1 MINVEESEAYTCHEF
16 PLNIKQ
22 NSASKLIVF
31 QVLTS
36 ATSFEWKW
44 FDSKSTNTKFC
55 VQNQTKGSAWLGWVS
70 FGS

>member
-1 MINVEESEAYTCHEF
+1 MINVEESEAYTFHEF

-22 NSASKLIVF
+22 NSASKLIVL
-31 QVLTS
+31 QVLTA

-44 FDSKSTNTKFC
+44 FDSMSTDTKFYI
-55 VQNQTKGSAWLGWVS
+55 QNQTKGRAWLGWVS